1 MPILADSHAQR
12 GRRPSSPVKPSHALP
27 GILVSR
33 WQVRW
38 KRLALALALAVV
50 TSVAIH
56 ADTTGMFGTNAIGPA
71 LADGT
76 PPPQLPCPGGGTPC
90 P

>member
-1 MPILADSHAQR
+1 MPILADSHVQR
-12 GRRPSSPVKPSHALP
+12 GRRLALV
-27 GILVSR
+27 I
-33 WQVRW
+33 
-38 KRLALALALAVV
+38 ALALTLALPVV

-56 ADTTGMFGTNAIGPA
+56 ADTAGMSGASAVGPA